1 MKKSLSR
8 IIPVFIVFWIFV
20 YNPVISPSAENADQR
35 NATDKKSE
43 TVAAKVGY
51 LENVLFEKLPGKE
64 RINLVVSQQPVINV
78 STQADGS
85 LLVKLENM
93 FAPDNLRGSLGEG
106 SLVNIVRVK
115 PMQQLLDGKQ
125 FIYLTIDLK
134 ENVPYAIRQ
143 EEKNIFIDFNIS
155 SLVKKKPVESLV
167 VKGKNKKAAAKKK
180 DVGKI
185 SEETATVSDDVQEN
199 ETKPA
204 KKIISKRKTDRLITL
219 DFQDADI
226 KTVLRLMAEYGNT
239 NIVSGDDVKGK
250 VTLTIKNVPWEQALD
265 SILDINGLTKKQ
277 MGDVISVMTLER
289 KKKDEG
295 DKVKAEEDQIK
306 AEDQRKERELKVLV
320 EKGKLRQ
327 ILIEVKIVEATEDW
341 IRKLGVTWGFGKTS
355 SIGSYGLGLSAG
367 TSTLQTNSY
376 QRPYPSQIT
385 PTADSSGNLLT
396 QTMAAVNL
404 PAALAS
410 PTLGL
415 VFGAGSSFIE
425 AQLSA
430 LESTTTG
437 RVISAPKVVTMD
449 NVKAVIKQGVDV
461 PYVTP
466 ASGNSA
472 ATVTFKEAVLKLE
485 VKPKITDEGRISME
499 IKANKDTPDYAT
511 GLTLQGNPPINKNE
525 IESKVVVQDGDT
537 VVIGGV
543 SVTQEDKVVSGVPW
557 LQKIPVLGWLFKT
570 ENIEN
575 QKKQLLIFIT
585 PKILTGAGYIE
596 DECSVGNIDADRCRS
611 VKK

>member
-8 IIPVFIVFWIFV
+8 IIPVFIVLWIFV
-20 YNPVISPSAENADQR
+20 YSPGISPSAENADQR
-35 NATDKKSE
+35 NTPDKKNE
-43 TVAAKVGY
+43 TADTKVGY

-78 STQADGS
+78 STSADGS
-85 LLVKLENM
+85 LVIKLENM
-93 FAPDNLRGSLGEG
+93 FAPDNLRGSLGDGE
-106 SLVNIVRVK
+106 LVNVVRVQ
-115 PMQQLLDGKQ
+115 PRQQLSDGKQ
-125 FIYLTIDLK
+125 FIYLTINLK
-134 ENVPYAIRQ
+134 ESVPYAIRQ
-143 EEKNIFIDFNIS
+143 EGKNIFIDFYIS
-155 SLVKKKPVESLV
+155 NLGEKKPVESLV
-167 VKGKNKKAAAKKK
+167 AQGKNKKAAAKKK
-180 DVGKI
+180 DVEKI
-185 SEETATVSDDVQEN
+185 SEETVTFSDDVQEN
-199 ETKPA
+199 EARPA
-204 KKIISKRKTDRLITL
+204 KKIIFHRNKDRLITL

-226 KTVLRLMAEYGNT
+226 KTVLRLMAEYGN
-239 NIVSGDDVKGK
+239 ISIISGEDVKGK
-250 VTLTIKNVPWEQALD
+250 VTLTIKNTPWEQALD
-265 SILDINGLTKKQ
+265 SILDIQGLAKKQ
-277 MGDVISVMTLER
+277 MGNVISVMTLER

-327 ILIEVKIVEATEDW
+327 ILIEAKIVEATEDFV
-341 IRKLGVTWGFGKTS
+341 RKIGVTWGFGNTQS
-355 SIGSYGLGLSAG
+355 VGSYGLGASG
-367 TSTLQTNSY
+367 GSSTLQTNTY
-376 QRPYPSQIT
+376 KMTYPSEIT
-385 PTADSSGNLLT
+385 KTDSSGNAL
-396 QTMAAVNL
+396 TMAAVNL
-404 PAALAS
+404 PAALAT

-472 ATVTFKEAVLKLE
+472 ATVTFKEAMLRLE
-485 VKPKITDEGRISME
+485 VKPTITDEGRIAME

-511 GLTLQGNPPINKNE
+511 GATLQGNPPINTNS

-543 SVTQEDKVVSGVPW
+543 SVTQEDKAVSGVPW

-575 QKKQLLIFIT
+575 QKNNF
-585 PKILTGAGYIE
+585 
-596 DECSVGNIDADRCRS
+596 
-611 VKK
+611 

>member
-20 YNPVISPSAENADQR
+20 YNPGISPSAENADQK
-35 NATDKKSE
+35 NTPDKKSE
-43 TVAAKVGY
+43 TAAAKVGY

-78 STQADGS
+78 SAQADGS

-106 SLVNIVRVK
+106 SLANILRVQ

-155 SLVKKKPVESLV
+155 SLVEKKPVEFLV
-167 VKGKNKKAAAKKK
+167 AKGKNKKSSAKKK
-180 DVGKI
+180 DVEKI
-185 SEETATVSDDVQEN
+185 SEETATFSDDADIN
-199 ETKPA
+199 EAKPA
-204 KKIISKRKTDRLITL
+204 KKIISKRNTDRLITL

-250 VTLTIKNVPWEQALD
+250 VTLTIKNTPWEQALD
-265 SILDINGLTKKQ
+265 AILDTQGLAKKQ
-277 MGDVISVMTLER
+277 MGNVISVMTLER

-295 DKVKAEEDQIK
+295 DKVKAEEDQRK
-306 AEDQRKERELKVLV
+306 VEEQRKERELKILV
-320 EKGKLRQ
+320 DKGKLRQ
-327 ILIEVKIVEATEDW
+327 ILIEAKIVEASELFV
-341 IRKLGVTWGFGKTS
+341 RNLGIQWGFANS
-355 SIGSYGLGLSAG
+355 QSVGSYGLGVSGGSNPLSTNSQKFSYPPEITG
-367 TSTLQTNSY
+367 TSLST
-376 QRPYPSQIT
+376 T
-385 PTADSSGNLLT
+385 PL
-396 QTMAAVNL
+396 TMAAVNF
-404 PAALAS
+404 AGAIAS

-415 VFGAGSSFIE
+415 VFGNALGFIE

-430 LESTTTG
+430 MEQNQTG
-437 RVISAPKVVTMD
+437 KIISSPKVVTMD
-449 NVKAVIKQGVDV
+449 GVKAVIKQGDEV

-466 ASGNSA
+466 GAVGSP

-485 VKPKITDEGRISME
+485 VKPQITEEGKISME
-499 IKANKDTPDYAT
+499 IKATNDTPDYAQ
-511 GLTLQGNPPINKNE
+511 GASLGGNPPIRKNE
-525 IESKVVVQDGDT
+525 VESKIVVQDGDT
-537 VVIGGV
+537 LVIGGV
-543 SVTQEDKVVSGVPW
+543 SRTQEDETVTGIPW
-557 LQKIPVLGWLFKT
+557 FYKIPVLGWLFKT
-570 ENIEN
+570 ENVKK
-575 QKKQLLIFIT
+575 QKRQLLIFIT
-585 PKILTGAGYIE
+585 PKIIGGAGFLGGLE
-596 DECSVGNIDADRCRS
+596 
-611 VKK
+611 KTK

>member
-20 YNPVISPSAENADQR
+20 YNPGISPSAENADQR
-35 NATDKKSE
+35 NTPDKKSE
-43 TVAAKVGY
+43 TAAAKVGY

-64 RINLVVSQQPVINV
+64 RIHLVVSQQPVINV

-106 SLVNIVRVK
+106 SLVNILRVQ
-115 PMQQLLDGKQ
+115 PLQQLLDGKQ

-155 SLVKKKPVESLV
+155 RLVVKKPVKSLAA
-167 VKGKNKKAAAKKK
+167 KGKNKKAAAKKK
-180 DVGKI
+180 DVEKI
-185 SEETATVSDDVQEN
+185 SEETVAFSDDADIN
-199 ETKPA
+199 EAKPA
-204 KKIISKRKTDRLITL
+204 KKIISRRNTDRLITL

-239 NIVSGDDVKGK
+239 SIVSGDDVKGK

-265 SILDINGLTKKQ
+265 SILDIHGLTKKQ

-295 DKVKAEEDQIK
+295 DKVKAEEDQRK
-306 AEDQRKERELKVLV
+306 VEEQRKERELKILV
-320 EKGKLRQ
+320 DKGKLRQ
-327 ILIEVKIVEATEDW
+327 ILIEAKIVEASELFV
-341 IRKLGVTWGFGKTS
+341 RNLGIQWGFANS
-355 SIGSYGLGLSAG
+355 QSVGSYGLGVSGGSNPLSTNSQKFSYPPEITG
-367 TSTLQTNSY
+367 TSLST
-376 QRPYPSQIT
+376 T
-385 PTADSSGNLLT
+385 PL
-396 QTMAAVNL
+396 TMAAVNF
-404 PAALAS
+404 AGAVAS

-415 VFGAGSSFIE
+415 VFGNALGFIE

-430 LESTTTG
+430 MEQNQTG
-437 RVISAPKVVTMD
+437 KIISSPKVVTMD
-449 NVKAVIKQGVDV
+449 GVKAVIKQGDEV

-466 ASGNSA
+466 GAVGSP

-485 VKPKITDEGRISME
+485 VKPQITEEGKISME
-499 IKANKDTPDYAT
+499 IKATNDTPDYAQ
-511 GLTLQGNPPINKNE
+511 GASLGGNPPIRKNE
-525 IESKVVVQDGDT
+525 VESKIVVQDGDT
-537 VVIGGV
+537 LVIGGV
-543 SVTQEDKVVSGVPW
+543 SRTQEDETVTGIPW
-557 LQKIPVLGWLFKT
+557 FYKIPVLGWLFKT
-570 ENIEN
+570 ENVKK
-575 QKKQLLIFIT
+575 QKRQLLIFIT
-585 PKILTGAGYIE
+585 PKIIGGAGFLGGLE
-596 DECSVGNIDADRCRS
+596 
-611 VKK
+611 KTK

>member
-20 YNPVISPSAENADQR
+20 YNPGISPSAENADQR
-35 NATDKKSE
+35 NTPDKKSE
-43 TVAAKVGY
+43 TAAAKVGY

-106 SLVNIVRVK
+106 SLVNILRVQ
-115 PMQQLLDGKQ
+115 PLQQLLDGKQ

-155 SLVKKKPVESLV
+155 SLVEKKPVESLV
-167 VKGKNKKAAAKKK
+167 AKGKNKKSSAKKK
-180 DVGKI
+180 DVEKI
-185 SEETATVSDDVQEN
+185 SEETATFSDDADIN
-199 ETKPA
+199 EAKPA
-204 KKIISKRKTDRLITL
+204 KKIISRRNTDRLITL

-239 NIVSGDDVKGK
+239 SIVSGDDVKGK

-265 SILDINGLTKKQ
+265 SILDIHGLTKKQ

-295 DKVKAEEDQIK
+295 DKVKAEEDQRK
-306 AEDQRKERELKVLV
+306 VEEQRKERELKILV
-320 EKGKLRQ
+320 DKGKLRQ
-327 ILIEVKIVEATEDW
+327 ILIEAKIVEASELFV
-341 IRKLGVTWGFGKTS
+341 RNLGIQWGFANS
-355 SIGSYGLGLSAG
+355 QSVGSYGLGVSGGSNPLSTNSQKFSYPPEITG
-367 TSTLQTNSY
+367 TSLST
-376 QRPYPSQIT
+376 T
-385 PTADSSGNLLT
+385 PL
-396 QTMAAVNL
+396 TMAAVNF
-404 PAALAS
+404 AGAVAS

-415 VFGAGSSFIE
+415 VFGNALGFIE

-430 LESTTTG
+430 MEQNQTG
-437 RVISAPKVVTMD
+437 KIISSPKVVTMD
-449 NVKAVIKQGVDV
+449 GVKAVIKQGDEV

-466 ASGNSA
+466 GAVGSP

-485 VKPKITDEGRISME
+485 VKPQITEEGKISME
-499 IKANKDTPDYAT
+499 IKATNDTPDYAQ
-511 GLTLQGNPPINKNE
+511 GASLGGNPPIRKNE
-525 IESKVVVQDGDT
+525 VESKIVVQDGDT
-537 VVIGGV
+537 LVIGGV
-543 SVTQEDKVVSGVPW
+543 SRTQEDETVTGIPW
-557 LQKIPVLGWLFKT
+557 FYKIPVLGWLFKT
-570 ENIEN
+570 ENVKK
-575 QKKQLLIFIT
+575 QKRQLLIFIT
-585 PKILTGAGYIE
+585 PKIIGGAGFLGGLE
-596 DECSVGNIDADRCRS
+596 
-611 VKK
+611 KTK